1 MKNDADAC
9 RGTQRGVRGGLTEI
23 RTGRIG
29 DEHPI
34 RPVREGCRQC
44 VP

>member
-1 MKNDADAC
+1 MRLSSAE
-9 RGTQRGVRGGLTEI
+9 RGAASGSGLTEI

-29 DEHPI
+29 EAHPTH
-34 RPVREGCRQC
+34 PVREGCSQN